1 MKNRKISHFNLRK
14 MFLLY
19 LFTKGLHAAPCASAQ
34 PLMPSAAAIR
44 HRCPVRIFLNYGRR
58 AADG

>member
-19 LFTKGLHAAPCASAQ
+19 LFTKSLHAAPCAAAR

-44 HRCPVRIFLNYGRR
+44 HRCLVKMFLNDRR
-58 AADG
+58 QAADG

>member
-14 MFLLY
+14 MFLLH
-19 LFTKGLHAAPCASAQ
+19 LFTKSLHAAPCASAQ

-44 HRCPVRIFLNYGRR
+44 HRYPVRMFLNDGRQ
-58 AADG
+58 ATDG

>member
-19 LFTKGLHAAPCASAQ
+19 LFTKSLHAAPCASAQ
-34 PLMPSAAAIR
+34 PLMPSAATIR
-44 HRCPVRIFLNYGRR
+44 HRCPVRMFLNDRR
-58 AADG
+58 HAADG